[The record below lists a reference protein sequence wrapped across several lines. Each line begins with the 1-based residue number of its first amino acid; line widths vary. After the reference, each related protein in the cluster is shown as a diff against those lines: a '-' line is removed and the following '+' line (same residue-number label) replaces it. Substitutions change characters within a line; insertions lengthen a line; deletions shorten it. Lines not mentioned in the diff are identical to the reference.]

1 MPDSVRH
8 IAQGLPHGGTPT
20 GFLEIC
26 QYWKLAKTVLVL
38 VYMKRVYVDSPTD
51 FVVDSRAIAKRD
63 DGKVTCTITN
73 PSGTKTENLI
83 TPQADGTYRISYTPF
98 EEGRHTIDIL
108 YDGLPIPGSPFVVNV
123 RRGCDPKKCRAF
135 GPGLQKGI
143 VEKANAFTVET
154 KGPPHIR
161 RRAGAA
167 KAEGGHST
175 GIGFYTADLKRVR
188 ELSPSGIRCDMACE
202 LEELLVDLDS
212 ESDSELNNLILLYSH
227 RAGTGGLGLSIEG
240 PSEAKMTCK
249 DNRDGSCSVEYIP
262 TEPGEYDVSIRF
274 ADQHI
279 PGSPFKVP
287 VDKHVDA
294 SLVKAYGPGLE
305 PSQCRTGSPLTFKVD
320 ASKSGKAPLDVKIRS
335 ERGTVLNLITAKE
348 PCLNFLLSRI
358 MKMEP
363 MMLPILHHLKEVQ

>member
-1 MPDSVRH
+1 MSVAH
-8 IAQGLPHGGTPT
+8 FVYG
-20 GFLEIC
+20 
-26 QYWKLAKTVLVL
+26 AKG
-38 VYMKRVYVDSPTD
+38 VYVDSPTD

-143 VEKANAFTVET
+143 VEKANTFTVET
-154 KGPPHIR
+154 KG
-161 RRAGAA
+161 
-167 KAEGGHST
+167 
-175 GIGFYTADLKRVR
+175 
-188 ELSPSGIRCDMACE
+188 
-202 LEELLVDLDS
+202 
-212 ESDSELNNLILLYSH
+212 
-227 RAGTGGLGLSIEG
+227 AGTGGLGLSIEG

-287 VDKHVDA
+287 VDKCVDA

-335 ERGTVLNLITAKE
+335 ERGALPQNPVIKDNGDGTYDVTYTPPPEGRALERYGLYMNVENSKIVKVAQNTNPAKKE
-348 PCLNFLLSRI
+348 TIDGKELKKVEDFCYLGTHMMR
-358 MKMEP
+358 MEKDRMP
-363 MMLPILHHLKEVQ
+363 KKALQNKENVGRPIGRPRTRRMDQAQKDMEGKGAD